1 MVQTAK
7 ADTDTA
13 AMNLAAQQM
22 VRMNLVNVH
31 VKEPRVKDNFTKPSD
46 QSQLNVGMGRGLM
59 QNIQKNKKD
68 GRAHTDI
75 SKV

>member
-1 MVQTAK
+1 
-7 ADTDTA
+7 
-13 AMNLAAQQM
+13 MNLATQQM

-46 QSQLNVGMGRGLM
+46 QSQLNMGMGRGLM

>member
-1 MVQTAK
+1 
-7 ADTDTA
+7 
-13 AMNLAAQQM
+13 MNLAAQQM

-31 VKEPRVKDNFTKPSD
+31 VKEPKVKDNFLKPSD

-68 GRAHTDI
+68 LRAQSDI